1 MLGFS
6 AATMN
11 AYQNGSPSALEG
23 EAEQTRDVPT
33 ANLATGLVDKAKALQ
48 QSTAWEDKTRE
59 KAVVLKDTMQKL
71 AKAARLVGRG
81 MRAQGRAEILE
92 AAQLSRKGL
101 RFRGEFGPDGRL
113 FPDGASQGTQEAM
126 EDVLLDQ
133 EYAELYRSGAGSR

>member
-6 AATMN
+6 AAAMN

-71 AKAARLVGRG
+71 
-81 MRAQGRAEILE
+81 
-92 AAQLSRKGL
+92 
-101 RFRGEFGPDGRL
+101 EFPTHN
-113 FPDGASQGTQEAM
+113 ATE
-126 EDVLLDQ
+126 
-133 EYAELYRSGAGSR
+133 RSGGACSVA